1 MLFDNYDFD
10 TYMAVIR
17 EGGREEEREEIA
29 CNLLAKGSTHEFIH
43 EITGLDRAVINR
55 LQKST
60 AGS

>member
-29 CNLLAKGSTHEFIH
+29 RNALAEGASIEFVQK
-43 EITGLDRAVINR
+43 ITRLDQVAVNR
-55 LQKST
+55 LQKNT
-60 AGS
+60 ARS